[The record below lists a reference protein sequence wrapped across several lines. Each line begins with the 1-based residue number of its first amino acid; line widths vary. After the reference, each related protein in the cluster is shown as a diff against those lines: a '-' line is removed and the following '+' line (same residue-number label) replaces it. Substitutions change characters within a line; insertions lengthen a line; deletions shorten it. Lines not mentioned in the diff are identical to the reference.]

1 MDAVLTQLQ
10 PSAAHG
16 RDRDEDGY
24 EGDAA
29 AWGSMGGFGNLGR
42 TGGVEGMSIPRVPD
56 VRVVYISVSASV
68 ALSPCTA
75 DLLGEYEQQE
85 PTMNSGL
92 TSACL
97 IPQLPH
103 RFNVVQPPSENQAS
117 SRNDDIGIQ
126 VQRRYHR
133 MRGFE
138 GHSGELCW

>member
-56 VRVVYISVSASV
+56 VRVVYISASVSASV
-68 ALSPCTA
+68 ALPP
-75 DLLGEYEQQE
+75 LQ
-85 PTMNSGL
+85 
-92 TSACL
+92 L
-97 IPQLPH
+97 ILWGKT
-103 RFNVVQPPSENQAS
+103 S
-117 SRNDDIGIQ
+117 SRNQHEQWANFSLPHSSTSTQIQ
-126 VQRRYHR
+126 CRPTPKRK
-133 MRGFE
+133 
-138 GHSGELCW
+138 SS